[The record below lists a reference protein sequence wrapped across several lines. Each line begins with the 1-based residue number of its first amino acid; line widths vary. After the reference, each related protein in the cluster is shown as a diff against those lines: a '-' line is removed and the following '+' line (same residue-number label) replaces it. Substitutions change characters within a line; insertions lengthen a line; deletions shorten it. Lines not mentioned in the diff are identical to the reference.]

1 MSQAKYLTDR
11 SCALAL
17 QARKANKGLVFKRK
31 DLAITVNVYRRF
43 RVVTSADFDID
54 SDALGGLDQFFTSV
68 QYQLVLPYYK
78 G

>member
-1 MSQAKYLTDR
+1 MDR

-43 RVVTSADFDID
+43 RVVTSADVDID